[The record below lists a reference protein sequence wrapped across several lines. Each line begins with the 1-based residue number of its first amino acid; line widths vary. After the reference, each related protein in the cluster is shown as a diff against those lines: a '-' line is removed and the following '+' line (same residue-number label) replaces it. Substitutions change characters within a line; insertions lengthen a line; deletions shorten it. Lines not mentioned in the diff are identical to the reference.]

1 MSARIF
7 IVEDEALIAEDLRR
21 RLIELGHE
29 VAGTAGSALEALTLM
44 QASRP
49 DLVLMD
55 IVLRGRADG
64 IAVADTI
71 RAQWNIPVL
80 YLTAYT
86 NDETMARAKATNPLG
101 ILCKPFDTHTLRQA
115 IERALSSLP
124 VPP

>member
-101 ILCKPFDTHTLRQA
+101 ILRKPFDTHTLRQA
-115 IERALSSLP
+115 IDRALASLP
-124 VPP
+124 VS